1 MDSDEEAA
9 LITIIHDTFTEN
21 IKRKKRR
28 NKKEWM
34 KPWFQRRQHIPETL
48 CFLISSYQ
56 FLFFL
61 LFFVLFDFGVFTPPN
76 LNCFSTSIFFAIYY
90 TFCFKSLWHVNF

>member
-9 LITIIHDTFTEN
+9 LIAIIHDTFTEN
-21 IKRKKRR
+21 IKRKK
-28 NKKEWM
+28 KEE
-34 KPWFQRRQHIPETL
+34 QRQHIPETL

-76 LNCFSTSIFFAIYY
+76 FNCFSTSIFFAIYY
-90 TFCFKSLWHVNF
+90 TFCFKSL

>member
-9 LITIIHDTFTEN
+9 LIAIIIDTFTEN

-28 NKKEWM
+28 KRKEWM

-48 CFLISSYQ
+48 CFLISSCQ
-56 FLFFL
+56 FLFFS
-61 LFFVLFDFGVFTPPN
+61 VLFDFAVFTPPN
-76 LNCFSTSIFFAIYY
+76 LNCFSTSLFFAIYH
-90 TFCFKSLWHVNF
+90 TFCLKVCGMLISNF